1 MLLSQAEHENEES
14 TFRLLQLILAC
25 AVNCDNKQ
33 TYIQT
38 IMGMEETVQQAIMEA
53 IQQVC
58 VLILFIV
65 LKKNYIK
72 TLFRLILISH
82 QVIECTCVDCV
93 R

>member
-65 LKKNYIK
+65 LKKKLYKN
-72 TLFRLILISH
+72 FISSYFDFPSRNR
-82 QVIECTCVDCV
+82 VYMC
-93 R
+93 

>member
-1 MLLSQAEHENEES
+1 MTQKLNGILLLENHYITDSSEHENEES

-53 IQQVC
+53 IQQ
-58 VLILFIV
+58 LMS
-65 LKKNYIK
+65 
-72 TLFRLILISH
+72 TRLSMSDTMDYEDRVSLSWKF
-82 QVIECTCVDCV
+82 
-93 R
+93 